1 MNDQS
6 KQLVSDLRRWAH
18 APEALPASDMM
29 DKAATE
35 IERLLVAIAAYA
47 ASSKAAAKEIARLRL
62 TDEAWGIN
70 PAGPAPAADGT
81 DWPTGGAGPA
91 PGGCTPQLDCGADR
105 KSVASQRCCST
116 GGQPSESAPITGA
129 ITRAA
134 YDGDIVSRLRNW
146 RGLHLSHSGELFE
159 DAASEIERLRPTDAE
174 REAVELAI
182 DAANGMG
189 QAEPWTMRAL
199 RGLLERIK

>member
-62 TDEAWGIN
+62 TDEE
-70 PAGPAPAADGT
+70 
-81 DWPTGGAGPA
+81 
-91 PGGCTPQLDCGADR
+91 R
-105 KSVASQRCCST
+105 V
-116 GGQPSESAPITGA
+116 ITL
-129 ITRAA
+129 AA

-159 DAASEIERLRPTDAE
+159 DAATEIAHLRLTAAE
-174 REAVELAI
+174 REAVEAAI
-182 DAANGMG
+182 RDYENNDDDEDCARMVD
-189 QAEPWTMRAL
+189 TL